1 MEQTITNNEKLSE
14 ILPML
19 RQQFDFI
26 NSNSVKEYEDKLDK
40 VTGKAL
46 GELEKIL
53 TDGTLALDPEQLVAA
68 VQVLT
73 RAKKDISES
82 KRKLIET
89 LLRGEVMMKALE
101 PKKNASGESSA
112 LLDYLKAKGVA
123 EGVGTGNSIFEQ
135 VNALEKN

>member
-26 NSNSVKEYEDKLDK
+26 NSDSVKEYADKLDK
-40 VTGKAL
+40 VTGEAL

-101 PKKNASGESSA
+101 PKKNAGGENSA
-112 LLDYLKAKGVA
+112 LLEYLKAKGVA
-123 EGVGTGNSIFEQ
+123 EGVGSGNSIFEQ
-135 VNALEKN
+135 VNALEEN